1 MSVVLSSAVS
11 CRDVVLVLPG
21 PGLGPSEVISSLNK
35 NPVFCTET
43 TEDWILWSL
52 WWCPGSRLQVISPPR
67 LTDWMTGGGWA
78 W

>member
-11 CRDVVLVLPG
+11 CRDVVLVL

-43 TEDWILWSL
+43 TEDWTGYCGVSGGVQA
-52 WWCPGSRLQVISPPR
+52 PGSRLFPR
-67 LTDWMTGGGWA
+67 LA
-78 W
+78 